1 MKTSTF
7 LKYGSVAFILL
18 SVMACAATKDLLRDT
33 YKGLSIVMPSGWVL
47 LNHGEVSENL
57 NTISLMDKDIQVMF
71 NSDQFQTL
79 LIIAQ
84 HHEPY
89 EGLNASIKVVYREL
103 GEFNKSSPT
112 EILHLGSGILR
123 LAVKDYDLKEPASP
137 TTISGFNAAHLR
149 VNYTIDD
156 SKGETH
162 NVDSS
167 FYVIPRGDYMF
178 VVRTINLS
186 VDSAIMSP
194 ILDTAIKSIKIKK

>member
-7 LKYGSVAFILL
+7 LKNGSVVLILL
-18 SVMACAATKDLLRDT
+18 SVISCAATKDLLRDT
-33 YKGLSIVMPSGWVL
+33 YKGLSIVMPSGWVA
-47 LNHGEVSENL
+47 LNHGEVSENQ
-57 NTISLMDKDIQVMF
+57 NTVQLMDKDIQVMF

-79 LIIAQ
+79 FIIAQ

-89 EGLNASIKVVYREL
+89 EGLNPSIKVVYRAL

-112 EILHLGSGILR
+112 EILRLGSAILR
-123 LAVKDYDLKEPASP
+123 LAVEDYDLKEPASP

-149 VNYTIDD
+149 VNYTIAD
-156 SKGETH
+156 KKEKTH

-186 VDSAIMSP
+186 ADSAELGP
-194 ILDTAIKSIKIKK
+194 ILDTALKSIKIQK